1 MGSSPLSDDSSR
13 VLDESP
19 EASIENEE
27 NTNKLNIVRGGRKR
41 TPKEGGTKKYEPV
54 KKTKHLMDP
63 EVAKGLVPCACGQE
77 CFKKV
82 PFDVLKACRKQFWS
96 KGAKEQHTHLK
107 HELMMRGV
115 FEHGVFKFKYA
126 IFDTPVC
133 SRFFEKALPISHQ
146 RLSTIRSEICS
157 GEWTEGNGNGRNDRA
172 DPITARVE
180 EFIRKYAA
188 DDAEAHPVKKDV
200 FLSQGISKEDVYIS
214 FLTEED
220 EERTKDCSLSW
231 FYKVWNDKCHHI
243 KTTEWKR
250 FRKCSTCANIRTLK
264 SLGSDNQRGNQS
276 ATEAWDLVACRE
288 LMAS

>member
-1 MGSSPLSDDSSR
+1 M
-13 VLDESP
+13 
-19 EASIENEE
+19 
-27 NTNKLNIVRGGRKR
+27 
-41 TPKEGGTKKYEPV
+41 
-54 KKTKHLMDP
+54 
-63 EVAKGLVPCACGQE
+63 
-77 CFKKV
+77 
-82 PFDVLKACRKQFWS
+82 
-96 KGAKEQHTHLK
+96 K